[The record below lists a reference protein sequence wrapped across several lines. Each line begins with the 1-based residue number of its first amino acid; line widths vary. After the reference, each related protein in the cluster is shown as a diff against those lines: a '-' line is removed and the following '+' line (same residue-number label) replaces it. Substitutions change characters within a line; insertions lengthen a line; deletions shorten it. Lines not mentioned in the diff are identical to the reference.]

1 MEDEKPTMTF
11 KPSMLREGMYR
22 NYVMDGMIYVDVY
35 RNGERHNLTITPYQ
49 SEDV

>member
-22 NYVMDGMIYVDVY
+22 NYVMGGMIYVDVY
-35 RNGERHNLTITPYQ
+35 RDGEWQNLTITPDTG
-49 SEDV
+49 EE